1 MTNKL
6 NHLDE
11 FQKVLAQY
19 SISGE
24 SKKLL
29 QETKLALMV
38 GPTSCGRNT
47 VIRELVKHGGYQFLV
62 SDTTRKMRK
71 NDGVMEQNG
80 VEYWFRTEEE
90 VLADLKAGAFL
101 APAIIHAQQVSA
113 ISMREIQSTH
123 DNNAI
128 GITDIEIVGV
138 DDIIAVKPDAF
149 AIFVLPPS
157 FELWQDRLHKRG
169 EMTSAEMRRRME
181 SAVEEFTHALEVD
194 YYRFVINDNIAHA
207 VDQVDAITSG
217 GRNERVESQGRELA
231 ASLLKDT
238 KKLLEAL

>member
-1 MTNKL
+1 MPNKL

-11 FQKVLAQY
+11 FRKVLAHY
-19 SISGE
+19 SISEE
-24 SKKLL
+24 SKQVLL
-29 QETKLALMV
+29 QTKLALMV

-62 SDTTRKMRK
+62 SDTTRKMRM

-90 VLADLKAGAFL
+90 VLADLKAGTFL

-113 ISMREIQSTH
+113 ISMREIQSAH

-138 DDIIAVKPDAF
+138 DDIIADKPDAF

-157 FELWQDRLHKRG
+157 FELWQERLHKRG
-169 EMTSAEMRRRME
+169 EMTEPEMRRRME

-194 YYRFVINDNIAHA
+194 YYRFVINDNIEHA

-217 GRNERVESQGRELA
+217 GRNEHVESQGRDLA
-231 ASLLKDT
+231 ASLLRDT
-238 KKLLEAL
+238 KKLLETL